1 MLQKYSVM
9 NGRIVQGTEGSIQIE
24 VYIMPDEAE
33 RTRLI
38 NDYEMNEHTIAS
50 SIDPDETPRI
60 EFEDNHTAIIVK
72 YPKNY
77 SADDNFLFRV
87 KSMGIFVFKD
97 KVIII
102 IDEYVPLF
110 TGKIANNVH
119 TVQDVI
125 MKTLLLTIRHFES
138 HLRVINM
145 CSDEIEHEINKSCEN
160 KNLLN
165 MFTLE
170 KGLVYYVNA
179 LNGNRRVIERMKV
192 NAQKFGFTE
201 ENIELLDDLAIPVN
215 QIDVDTDKTGLVE
228 LRLDDRLLIR
238 GNFSAYFL
246 SVVALAL
253 PAEEESVGLLISELG
268 LEGVDHLFAGLV
280 GKRGFIGFSND
291 VHVGRIKVCMAD
303 ERRSRQQRRT
313 ENTSHTVSL
322 CLVVPEH

>member
-1 MLQKYSVM
+1 MLQKYSVQ
-9 NGRIVQGTEGSIQIE
+9 NGRIVQGDEGSIQVE

-38 NDYEMNEHTIAS
+38 DEYEMNEHTIAS

-60 EFEDNHTAIIVK
+60 EFEDNHTAVILK

-87 KSMGIFVFKD
+87 KSMGIFVFASR
-97 KVIII
+97 VVII

-192 NAQKFGFTE
+192 NAQKFNFTE
-201 ENIELLDDLAIPVN
+201 ENIELLDDLAIENRQFLDQAEVYSQVLSGLMDARASIINNNLNIMMKNMNAVMIAIAIP
-215 QIDVDTDKTGLVE
+215 TFLTGVGGMSE
-228 LRLDDRLLIR
+228 FTAMFGSDYRTVYPIIVLLMILL
-238 GNFSAYFL
+238 GIITFWITKL
-246 SVVALAL
+246 LA
-253 PAEEESVGLLISELG
+253 
-268 LEGVDHLFAGLV
+268 
-280 GKRGFIGFSND
+280 KR
-291 VHVGRIKVCMAD
+291 
-303 ERRSRQQRRT
+303 T
-313 ENTSHTVSL
+313 
-322 CLVVPEH
+322 

>member
-1 MLQKYSVM
+1 MLQKYSVQ
-9 NGRIVQGTEGSIQIE
+9 NGRIVQGDEGSIQVE

-38 NDYEMNEHTIAS
+38 DEYEMNEHTIAS

-60 EFEDNHTAIIVK
+60 EFEDNHTAVILK

-87 KSMGIFVFKD
+87 KSMGIFVFASR
-97 KVIII
+97 VVII

-145 CSDEIEHEINKSCEN
+145 CSDELEHAIVSSYDGKE
-160 KNLLN
+160 LLN

-179 LNGNRRVIERMKV
+179 LNGNRRVIERMRAAALKL
-192 NAQKFGFTE
+192 GFTE
-201 ENIELLDDLAIPVN
+201 ENIELLEDISIENRQFLDQAEVYSQVLSGMMDARASMVNNNLNVMMKNMNAIMIAIVKRRSLFN
-215 QIDVDTDKTGLVE
+215 
-228 LRLDDRLLIR
+228 
-238 GNFSAYFL
+238 NFFIVVPPYSATAVTVTR
-246 SVVALAL
+246 SIATL
-253 PAEEESVGLLISELG
+253 PALSTAMMRNSYLP
-268 LEGVDHLFAGLV
+268 A
-280 GKRGFIGFSND
+280 
-291 VHVGRIKVCMAD
+291 
-303 ERRSRQQRRT
+303 
-313 ENTSHTVSL
+313 
-322 CLVVPEH
+322 

>member
-1 MLQKYSVM
+1 MLQKYSVQ
-9 NGRIVQGTEGSIQIE
+9 NGRIVQGDEGSIQVE

-38 NDYEMNEHTIAS
+38 DEYEMNEHTIAS

-60 EFEDNHTAIIVK
+60 EFEDNHTAVILK

-87 KSMGIFVFKD
+87 KSMGIFVFASR
-97 KVIII
+97 VVII

-145 CSDEIEHEINKSCEN
+145 CSDELEHAIVSSYDGKE
-160 KNLLN
+160 LLN

-179 LNGNRRVIERMKV
+179 LNGNRRVIERMRAAALKL
-192 NAQKFGFTE
+192 GFTE
-201 ENIELLDDLAIPVN
+201 ENIELLEDISIENRQFLDQAEVYSQVLSGMMDARASMVNNNLNVMMKNMNAITIAIAVPSFIAAVGGMSEFSMM
-215 QIDVDTDKTGLVE
+215 TEGLWWPHAYSALV
-228 LRLDDRLLIR
+228 LVMVVVGYITYLL
-238 GNFSAYFL
+238 
-246 SVVALAL
+246 VKQ
-253 PAEEESVGLLISELG
+253 VGTN
-268 LEGVDHLFAGLV
+268 D
-280 GKRGFIGFSND
+280 IG
-291 VHVGRIKVCMAD
+291 
-303 ERRSRQQRRT
+303 RRR
-313 ENTSHTVSL
+313 
-322 CLVVPEH
+322 

>member
-9 NGRIVQGTEGSIQIE
+9 NGRIVQGDEGSIQVE

-33 RTRLI
+33 RSRLI
-38 NDYEMNEHTIAS
+38 NEYEMNEHTIAS

-60 EFEDNHTAIIVK
+60 EFEDNHTAFILK

-87 KSMGIFVFKD
+87 KSMGIFVFAAR
-97 KVIII
+97 VVII

-145 CSDEIEHEINKSCEN
+145 CSDELEHAIVSSYDGKE
-160 KNLLN
+160 LLN

-179 LNGNRRVIERMKV
+179 LNGNRRVIERMRAAAIKL
-192 NAQKFGFTE
+192 GFTE
-201 ENIELLDDLAIPVN
+201 ENIELLEDISIENRQFLDQAEVYSQVLSGMMDARASMVNNNLNVMMKNMNAIMIAIAIPSFLAGVGGMSEFTMMFGGN
-215 QIDVDTDKTGLVE
+215 CKVIYPVFLI
-228 LRLDDRLLIR
+228 LMILLALLI
-238 GNFSAYFL
+238 FW
-246 SVVALAL
+246 V
-253 PAEEESVGLLISELG
+253 
-268 LEGVDHLFAGLV
+268 
-280 GKRGFIGFSND
+280 
-291 VHVGRIKVCMAD
+291 IKMIAKH
-303 ERRSRQQRRT
+303 
-313 ENTSHTVSL
+313 N
-322 CLVVPEH
+322 

>member
-1 MLQKYSVM
+1 MLQKYSVQ
-9 NGRIVQGTEGSIQIE
+9 NGRIVQGDEGSIQVE

-38 NDYEMNEHTIAS
+38 DEYEMNEHTIAS

-60 EFEDNHTAIIVK
+60 EFEDNHTAVILK

-87 KSMGIFVFKD
+87 KSMGIFVFASR
-97 KVIII
+97 VVII

-145 CSDEIEHEINKSCEN
+145 CSDELEHAIVSSYDGKE
-160 KNLLN
+160 LLN

-179 LNGNRRVIERMKV
+179 LNGNRRVIERMRAAALKL
-192 NAQKFGFTE
+192 GFTG
-201 ENIELLDDLAIPVN
+201 ENIELLEDISIENRQFLDQAEVYSQVLSGMMDARASMVNNNLNVMMKNMNAITIAIAVPSFIAAVGGMSEFSVIFGTN
-215 QIDVDTDKTGLVE
+215 YKVTYSIFTLLMILIGIITFWLIKLVAKH
-228 LRLDDRLLIR
+228 
-238 GNFSAYFL
+238 N
-246 SVVALAL
+246 
-253 PAEEESVGLLISELG
+253 
-268 LEGVDHLFAGLV
+268 
-280 GKRGFIGFSND
+280 
-291 VHVGRIKVCMAD
+291 
-303 ERRSRQQRRT
+303 
-313 ENTSHTVSL
+313 
-322 CLVVPEH
+322 

>member
-1 MLQKYSVM
+1 MLQKYSVQD
-9 NGRIVQGTEGSIQIE
+9 GRIVQGDEGSIQVE

-38 NDYEMNEHTIAS
+38 DEYEMNEHTIAS

-60 EFEDNHTAIIVK
+60 EFEDNHTAVILK

-87 KSMGIFVFKD
+87 KSMGIFVFASR
-97 KVIII
+97 VVII

-145 CSDEIEHEINKSCEN
+145 CSDELEHVIVSSYDGKE
-160 KNLLN
+160 LLN

-179 LNGNRRVIERMKV
+179 LNGNRRVIERMRAAALKL
-192 NAQKFGFTE
+192 GFTE
-201 ENIELLDDLAIPVN
+201 ENIELLEDISIENRQFLDQAEVYSQVLSGMMDARASMVNNNLNVMMKNMNAITIAIAVPSFIAAVGGMSEFSVIFGTN
-215 QIDVDTDKTGLVE
+215 YKVTYSIFTLLMILIGIITFWLIKLVAKH
-228 LRLDDRLLIR
+228 
-238 GNFSAYFL
+238 N
-246 SVVALAL
+246 
-253 PAEEESVGLLISELG
+253 
-268 LEGVDHLFAGLV
+268 
-280 GKRGFIGFSND
+280 
-291 VHVGRIKVCMAD
+291 
-303 ERRSRQQRRT
+303 
-313 ENTSHTVSL
+313 
-322 CLVVPEH
+322 